1 MFCVKCHARSIFF
14 IIIINNIIVD
24 HHHQLRIYTIHKS
37 LFHSII
43 IWFIISTLSPINLQP
58 TTTTTTTTLN
68 QLIPTRNTLENQ
80 SKHDSVFASVS
91 VSRYCS
97 CSRSVSVCG
106 MRVYR
111 VRTRL
116 RRHRLPAQRGVR
128 HHQRLVQLQSARRQ
142 GLRQLSDL
150 QAQERLR
157 QQPGEPLLV
166 VVG

>member
-14 IIIINNIIVD
+14 IIMNNIIVD

-37 LFHSII
+37 FFHSII

-80 SKHDSVFASVS
+80 STHDSVFASVS

>member
-14 IIIINNIIVD
+14 IIIMNNIIVD

-37 LFHSII
+37 FLYSII

-58 TTTTTTTTLN
+58 TTTTTTTLN

-157 QQPGEPLLV
+157 QQPGESLLV